1 MTWTA
6 AVERFVHC
14 FRNAHLQSIKA
25 DNEPNYGPGTAII
38 EFQWG
43 SKFFNY
49 LLTPCVSLDKY
60 RNGGPGPEAPLGR
73 AYVSA
78 DSSLLSH
85 HSIVR
90 SSFLTKR
97 TDEPGVS
104 CMEVQDG
111 SKNSPLP
118 ARCRSRSEND
128 GKEQRTFLGSDM
140 IFPFPRGSFLA
151 NNENIQEEIKIYNKH
166 NCVLAY

>member
-49 LLTPCVSLDKY
+49 LLTPCVSLDKC

-90 SSFLTKR
+90 SSFLTKEQMNPASLVWR
-97 TDEPGVS
+97 CKMGRKTALCLQGAGADQRMMGKNNGHSQGV
-104 CMEVQDG
+104 
-111 SKNSPLP
+111 
-118 ARCRSRSEND
+118 
-128 GKEQRTFLGSDM
+128 
-140 IFPFPRGSFLA
+140 I
-151 NNENIQEEIKIYNKH
+151 
-166 NCVLAY
+166 